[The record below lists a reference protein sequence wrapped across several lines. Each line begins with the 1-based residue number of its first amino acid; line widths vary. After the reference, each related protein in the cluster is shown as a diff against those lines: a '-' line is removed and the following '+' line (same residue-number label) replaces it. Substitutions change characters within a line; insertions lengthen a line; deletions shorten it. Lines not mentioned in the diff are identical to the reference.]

1 MSSTSKLLRAS
12 SDLVRKAHELCREWF
27 DNIDGHI
34 AENINKLT
42 CNDIKE
48 IYYFSLFGELKRWRS
63 SSSGFTGFSEFLV
76 FRSLY
81 HVIGEIFTAV
91 ETGDIATDPII
102 FRSENYEI
110 GQNVQRKLDGNKRTP
125 DIYVEHNG
133 ELISIIQIKLVTGG
147 GKNQITR
154 EIETFKLFKKSY
166 PDIRGLF
173 IVFIKES
180 FTKDK
185 EQRLRNVGYQT
196 VILEDNKTPISSI
209 LSKAI

>member
-1 MSSTSKLLRAS
+1 MSSTSKLLKVS
-12 SDLVRKAHELCREWF
+12 SDLTRKAHELCREWLS
-27 DNIDGHI
+27 NIDRHI
-34 AENINKLT
+34 AENISELT

-48 IYYFSLFGELKRWRS
+48 IYFSLFGELKRWRS

-81 HVIGEIFTAV
+81 HTIGENFSAV
-91 ETGDIATDPII
+91 KTGNIGTPPII

-110 GQNVQRKLDGNKRTP
+110 GQNVKIQLDGKNKFP
-125 DIYVEHNG
+125 DIYVKHDG
-133 ELISIIQIKLVTGG
+133 KLISIIQIKIVTGG
-147 GKNQITR
+147 GEKQIAQ

-166 PDIRGLF
+166 FDIRGFF
-173 IVFIKES
+173 IVLIKVN

-185 EQRLRNVGYQT
+185 EQRLRNIGYQT

-209 LSKAI
+209 LSQAL

>member
-1 MSSTSKLLRAS
+1 MSSTSKLLRVS
-12 SDLVRKAHELCREWF
+12 SDLARKAHELCREWLK
-27 DNIDGHI
+27 NIDGHI
-34 AENINKLT
+34 TENINKLT

-81 HVIGEIFTAV
+81 HTIGEIFNAV

-110 GQNVQRKLDGNKRTP
+110 GQNVKRKLDGKNKSP

-133 ELISIIQIKLVTGG
+133 KLISIIQIKLVTGG
-147 GKNQITR
+147 GEKEIAR
-154 EIETFKLFKKSY
+154 EVETFKLFKKSY

-180 FTKDK
+180 FTKQK
-185 EQRLRNVGYQT
+185 EQRLRKAGFRT

-209 LSKAI
+209 LSHAI